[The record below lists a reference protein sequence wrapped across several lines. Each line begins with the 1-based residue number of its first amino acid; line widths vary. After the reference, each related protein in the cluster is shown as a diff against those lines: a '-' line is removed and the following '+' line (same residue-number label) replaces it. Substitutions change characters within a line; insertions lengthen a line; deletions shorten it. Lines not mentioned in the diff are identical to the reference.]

1 MSSSVSHVHNRN
13 GGVLWKSNMKK
24 IHAVSSTLTEINKN
38 SLRLQPESVYPWINK
53 SHDWKWRLS
62 HEKYGFLHDI
72 VRSNETVNKHMS
84 IMIKLS
90 DPLRLPD
97 IKMELTVEFFLSCN
111 NIPRQLKGQR
121 L

>member
-1 MSSSVSHVHNRN
+1 MVICVPCTQQKQRSPLEKQHEENPHSLLNTDR
-13 GGVLWKSNMKK
+13 
-24 IHAVSSTLTEINKN
+24 NKN
-38 SLRLQPESVYPWINK
+38 SFRLQPESVYPWINK

-72 VRSNETVNKHMS
+72 VRSNETVNKHVY
-84 IMIKLS
+84 IMIKQS

-97 IKMELTVEFFLSCN
+97 IKMELTVEFLLRCN